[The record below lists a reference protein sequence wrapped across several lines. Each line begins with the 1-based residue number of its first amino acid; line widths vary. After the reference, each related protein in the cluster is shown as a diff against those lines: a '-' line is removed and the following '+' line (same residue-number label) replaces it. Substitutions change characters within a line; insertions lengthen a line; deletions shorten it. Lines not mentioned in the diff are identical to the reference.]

1 MKSTKIVAS
10 TDLLRTINRSTILDL
25 VRDNGPISRAQ
36 ISRDAGVSLST
47 TMRIIDELTEE
58 GLVAP
63 AGVGKSTGGRPGSL
77 VDFNHN
83 GFAVIG
89 IDLGGTKIYGSIH
102 NLGGEIYSEARL
114 PSFNNENHSS
124 DVVEQLCRLI
134 DHLMATPRPQGQK
147 IMGIG
152 IGTPGF
158 ENQDG
163 DISVAPSLKWNNFPL
178 RKVLTEHYQ
187 IPVFIEND
195 VNLAALGEFGF
206 GAGRGCQNMVCV
218 ALGTGIGAG
227 IIIGGA
233 LYKGHGFAAGEVGY
247 IIPGPDFL
255 KKEYSGFGALEQ
267 VASGT
272 GIAQRARQMAE
283 ELNLPLSK
291 EDISAKYVFSAAR
304 DGEHWA
310 CKIVDETID
319 YLTICLA
326 NISAL
331 INPQLIVLTGGL
343 MGSADLLLDPIQ
355 RRLEGLMP
363 AVPRLAVS
371 SLGPRATVMGA
382 TLFVLTAATGSHA
395 VRQLP

>member
-1 MKSTKIVAS
+1 MKPDPLMPREAVPSLDLPLTNGERFTLGAAPGAAF
-10 TDLLRTINRSTILDL
+10 DLLVFYRGLHC
-25 VRDNGPISRAQ
+25 PICTKYLLELERLEPEF
-36 ISRDAGVSLST
+36 RKRGVQV
-47 TMRIIDELTEE
+47 
-58 GLVAP
+58 VA
-63 AGVGKSTGGRPGSL
+63 
-77 VDFNHN
+77 
-83 GFAVIG
+83 I
-89 IDLGGTKIYGSIH
+89 
-102 NLGGEIYSEARL
+102 
-114 PSFNNENHSS
+114 SS
-124 DVVEQLCRLI
+124 D
-134 DHLMATPRPQGQK
+134 
-147 IMGIG
+147 
-152 IGTPGF
+152 
-158 ENQDG
+158 
-163 DISVAPSLKWNNFPL
+163 
-178 RKVLTEHYQ
+178 
-187 IPVFIEND
+187 
-195 VNLAALGEFGF
+195 GE
-206 GAGRGCQNMVCV
+206 
-218 ALGTGIGAG
+218 
-227 IIIGGA
+227 
-233 LYKGHGFAAGEVGY
+233 E
-247 IIPGPDFL
+247 
-255 KKEYSGFGALEQ
+255 
-267 VASGT
+267 
-272 GIAQRARQMAE
+272 RARQMAE